1 VEAVTSDGPLAL
13 TIYHPIHHN
22 SLEKAMKYSIAVLLV
37 AALVACSALAGS
49 PKKYGKEI
57 TLKEPMRVSDI
68 LANPGTY
75 DGKKVLVEGA
85 VVDVCKKRGCW
96 IKLAS
101 DKEFESI
108 RFKVEDGVIVFP
120 MEAKGKTARAEGVV
134 SVKTYSVEDLVAQG
148 KEHAKEQGTAFD
160 PSTVK
165 GPKTVV
171 QIQGEG
177 AVIR

>member
-1 VEAVTSDGPLAL
+1 
-13 TIYHPIHHN
+13 
-22 SLEKAMKYSIAVLLV
+22 MKYSIAVLMVVMLV
-37 AALVACSALAGS
+37 VCSALAGN

-57 TLKEPMRVSDI
+57 TLKEPTRVSDI
-68 LANPGTY
+68 LANPAKY

-108 RFKVEDGVIVFP
+108 QFKVEDGVIVFP

-134 SVKTYSVEDLVAQG
+134 SVKSYSEDDLIAQG

-165 GPKTVV
+165 GSRTVI
-171 QIQGEG
+171 QIKGEG
-177 AVIR
+177 AVVR

>member
-1 VEAVTSDGPLAL
+1 MK
-13 TIYHPIHHN
+13 HPV
-22 SLEKAMKYSIAVLLV
+22 AVLLV
-37 AALVACSALAGS
+37 VVLVVCSALAGS

-57 TLKEPMRVSDI
+57 TLKEPTRVSAI
-68 LANPGTY
+68 LADPEKYN
-75 DGKKVLVEGA
+75 GKKVLVEGA

-96 IKLAS
+96 IRLAS

-171 QIQGEG
+171 QINGEG
-177 AVIR
+177 AVVK